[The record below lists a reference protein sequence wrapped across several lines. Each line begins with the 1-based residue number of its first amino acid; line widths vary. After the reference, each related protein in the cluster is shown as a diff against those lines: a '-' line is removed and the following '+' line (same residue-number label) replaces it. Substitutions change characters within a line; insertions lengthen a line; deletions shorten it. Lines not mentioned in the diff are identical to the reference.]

1 MSITE
6 ITQILAGFIGTLC
19 FGILFRIRGW
29 RLGAVSL
36 GGLLSWMI
44 LVILNRFIPNEAVN
58 YFIVSFLISIY
69 NEIMARVLRTPTTMF
84 VTTSLIPLIPGGS
97 LYYTMAYALE
107 GDPVKF
113 VSKAVYTLEL
123 AAALALGIILAAA
136 LTKLVLKLFLPRKR
150 AQ

>member
-19 FGILFRIRGW
+19 FGILFRLRGW

-44 LVILNRFIPNEAVN
+44 LVILNRFIPSEAVN

>member
-69 NEIMARVLRTPTTMF
+69 NEIMARVRKYPAIPYL
-84 VTTSLIPLIPGGS
+84 VTSLLPLIPGAGI
-97 LYYTMAYALE
+97 YYSAQQAMQGNSA
-107 GDPVKF
+107 GF
-113 VSKAVYTLEL
+113 VSQSVHTLAIAGVMAVGILLVVSSTRIRNPRRKAN
-123 AAALALGIILAAA
+123 
-136 LTKLVLKLFLPRKR
+136 RKT
-150 AQ
+150 

>member
-58 YFIVSFLISIY
+58 YFIVSFLTATPY
-69 NEIMARVLRTPTTMF
+69 N
-84 VTTSLIPLIPGGS
+84 SLKT
-97 LYYTMAYALE
+97 LYHAIYALCNRIT
-107 GDPVKF
+107 
-113 VSKAVYTLEL
+113 VST
-123 AAALALGIILAAA
+123 
-136 LTKLVLKLFLPRKR
+136 
-150 AQ
+150 